1 MRTSSKKLSGSRTN
15 PPRGGFFFAWILGAE
30 CSVGE
35 IRSTKHQVLS
45 ATVIHYGHPTEN
57 LVLRASY
64 DRLNTTNIRLSVGRY
79 CDPVTSIRFVRRHG
93 CYEPCCS
100 YSARFFIALASVAA
114 RRSASAFRIFLTPFT
129 LIRRLP
135 GRSYGG
141 NSINSIKSRY
151 VAAVRKY
158 SHWKSSALSGG
169 NWVRSSFIRLL
180 YTCFTFGV
188 LSAEDSVLGQSAKWR
203 KIYEEELRAW
213 L

>member
-1 MRTSSKKLSGSRTN
+1 MPGFLE
-15 PPRGGFFFAWILGAE
+15 PRAQWGRSLRLRAE
-30 CSVGE
+30 
-35 IRSTKHQVLS
+35 RL
-45 ATVIHYGHPTEN
+45 A
-57 LVLRASY
+57 LRASY
-64 DRLNTTNIRLSVGRY
+64 DQLNTTNIRLSVGRY

-93 CYEPCCS
+93 CFVRSCS
-100 YSARFFIALASVAA
+100 YSARFFIDSASVAA

-169 NWVRSSFIRLL
+169 NWVRSSFMRLL
-180 YTCFTFGV
+180 YTARLFEALSSR
-188 LSAEDSVLGQSAKWR
+188 LSALSTLAFSRPNGGKYTGR
-203 KIYEEELRAW
+203 NYERGSKCLI
-213 L
+213 LFFFILFY